1 LQLDEASRLLRHIC
15 GQDVGID
22 HYENFPVASV
32 LLPARL
38 RAPIEVIYRFAREAD
53 DIVDEGNAPPH
64 ERLQALDTRLLELD
78 RIARG
83 EVPELPLYQELAQRI
98 AEHRLPLQPLRDLL
112 DAFRQDLT
120 KTRYADFG
128 ELMHY
133 CRRSANP
140 IGRLLL
146 HLYGET
152 APRSIAMSDGIC
164 SALQLINFLQDV
176 DSDYRDRGRIYLP
189 QDEMTRFGISDQD
202 IAARNASPAWR
213 RLMNFQRDRA
223 RRLLQAGAPLG
234 RVLRGRIGLELRAIV
249 MGGDRV
255 LEKLHAA
262 DGDVFGP
269 RPVLRGLDWPLVFWR
284 ALTR

>member
-1 LQLDEASRLLRHIC
+1 LRQISGLH
-15 GQDVGID
+15 VGID

-38 RAPIEVIYRFAREAD
+38 RAPVEAIYHFAREAD
-53 DIVDEGNAPPH
+53 DIVDEGDATPQA
-64 ERLQALDTRLLELD
+64 RLAALDARLLELD
-78 RIARG
+78 RMERG
-83 EVPELPLYQELAQRI
+83 EVPELPLYRELAVQT
-98 AEHRLPLQPLRDLL
+98 AAH
-112 DAFRQDLT
+112 RQDVT

-152 APRSIAMSDGIC
+152 APRSLAMSDGIC

-176 DSDYRDRGRIYLP
+176 DSDYRDRGRVYIP
-189 QDEMTRFGISDQD
+189 QDEMARFGISDQD
-202 IAARNASPAWR
+202 IASRLASPGWR

-262 DGDVFGP
+262 DGDVFGL

-284 ALTR
+284 ALVR

>member
-1 LQLDEASRLLRHIC
+1 M
-15 GQDVGID
+15 GID

-38 RAPIEVIYRFAREAD
+38 RAPVEAIYHFAREAD
-53 DIVDEGNAPPH
+53 DIADEGDALAH
-64 ERLQALDTRLLELD
+64 ARIAALDQRLLELD
-78 RIARG
+78 RIERG
-83 EVPELPLYQELAQRI
+83 EVAELPLYRDLAVQV
-98 AEHRLPLQPLRDLL
+98 AAHRLPLQPLRDLL
-112 DAFRQDLT
+112 DAFRQDVT

-128 ELMHY
+128 ELMQY

-146 HLYGET
+146 HLYGEA
-152 APRSIAMSDGIC
+152 APRSLAMSDGIC

-176 DSDYRDRGRIYLP
+176 DSDYHDRGRVYIP
-189 QDEMTRFGISDQD
+189 QDEMARFGICDQD
-202 IAARNASPAWR
+202 IASRLASPGWR

-262 DGDVFGP
+262 DGDVFGL

-284 ALTR
+284 ALVR

>member
-1 LQLDEASRLLRHIC
+1 LRQISGLH
-15 GQDVGID
+15 VGID

-38 RAPIEVIYRFAREAD
+38 RAPVEAIYHFAREAD
-53 DIVDEGNAPPH
+53 DIVDEGDATPQA
-64 ERLQALDTRLLELD
+64 RLAALDARLLELD
-78 RIARG
+78 RMERG
-83 EVPELPLYQELAQRI
+83 EVPELPLYRELAVQT
-98 AEHRLPLQPLRDLL
+98 AAHRLPTQPLRDLL
-112 DAFRQDLT
+112 DAFRQDVT

-152 APRSIAMSDGIC
+152 APRSLAMSDGIC

-176 DSDYRDRGRIYLP
+176 DSDYRDRGRVYIP
-189 QDEMTRFGISDQD
+189 QDEMARFGISDQD
-202 IAARNASPAWR
+202 IASRLASPGWR

-262 DGDVFGP
+262 DGDVFGL

-284 ALTR
+284 ALVR

>member
-1 LQLDEASRLLRHIC
+1 LRQISGSH
-15 GQDVGID
+15 VGID

-38 RAPIEVIYRFAREAD
+38 RAPVEAIYHFAREAD
-53 DIVDEGNAPPH
+53 DIVDEGDATPQA
-64 ERLQALDTRLLELD
+64 RLAALDARLLELD
-78 RIARG
+78 RIKRG
-83 EVPELPLYQELAQRI
+83 EVPELPLYRELAVQ
-98 AEHRLPLQPLRDLL
+98 AAAHRLPIQPLRDLL
-112 DAFRQDLT
+112 DAFRQDVT

-128 ELMHY
+128 ELVHY

-152 APRSIAMSDGIC
+152 APRSLAMSDGIC

-176 DSDYRDRGRIYLP
+176 DSDYRDRGRIYIP
-189 QDEMTRFGISDQD
+189 QDEMARFGITDQD
-202 IAARNASPAWR
+202 IARRAPSPAWR

-223 RRLLQAGAPLG
+223 RRMLQAGAPLG
-234 RVLRGRIGLELRAIV
+234 RVLRGRIGLELRSIV

-262 DGDVFGP
+262 DGDVFGA

-284 ALTR
+284 ALVR